1 MNIFNFLANKLED
14 STLGSVE
21 MMNQWI
27 TQVPF
32 SWGDLGEW
40 AIASRGMN
48 ESLLGFWNI
57 RSNYIWKDDNQLH
70 KLTDLDSLLESHFSH
85 SLLEIFWIN
94 LSSWNTFH
102 HYWNSCS
109 SLQVNAHIA
118 TLGNQAYANKAWWWL
133 KHPTCRYVVHGA
145 TKCHNISFYHGSTE
159 YSVWGMVT
167 CHFLAAYAVTP
178 YEEGTFLFPSS
189 DTLSGRGSINI

>member
-1 MNIFNFLANKLED
+1 MLQVWKLPVIKDWTCTTINVSAIIHKFIMN
-14 STLGSVE
+14 VY
-21 MMNQWI
+21 
-27 TQVPF
+27 
-32 SWGDLGEW
+32 
-40 AIASRGMN
+40 
-48 ESLLGFWNI
+48 LLDADHPGT
-57 RSNYIWKDDNQLH
+57 YVWKDDYQLP

-118 TLGNQAYANKAWWWL
+118 TLGRNQAYANKAWWWL